1 MRSYLTLSYSL
12 VYLTSAVAEEAF
24 LAIDYLVPVE
34 SLISFWRLLTTFFR
48 SLRFYSNFLISASI
62 YFFFP

>member
-24 LAIDYLVPVE
+24 LAMDYLVPVE
-34 SLISFWRLLTTFFR
+34 SFISFWRLLTTFFR
-48 SLRFYSNFLISASI
+48 SLRFY
-62 YFFFP
+62 